1 MPPVLRSAAALLLA
15 TCLAAPP
22 AWGQGKGKAEEE
34 TPEPTPEEIRRAAE
48 LKALPNF
55 VLLIADDLAWND
67 LSPYGHGSIMTPSLQ
82 RLAEGG
88 MRFDQAFL
96 TTSSCSPTRASL
108 ITGRY
113 PHQTEAEQLH
123 WPLPTEQTT
132 FVEKLRERGYWT
144 GAAGKWHLGEAVRD
158 RFDLVLEADESGF
171 QLPAGEA
178 AAAGNFS
185 ETASGDARSGC
196 ADWVRLMR
204 ERDREKPFFLWLA
217 ALDPH
222 RPYEEAIL
230 QDGARPEE
238 VRLAPYHPDTPAVRA
253 DYAAYYDE
261 ITRLDRYVGLVLD
274 ELDRQKAAENT
285 LVVFISDNGRP
296 FPRDKT
302 TIYDS
307 GIRTPFLARW
317 PSRIA
322 PGSVCERLV
331 STVDLAKTFLSL
343 AKIEKPGLSFEG
355 TDLSPLF
362 EQPEKPL
369 REYIFAE
376 KNWHDYEDRAR
387 AVRNERYKYIR
398 NDYPD
403 LPLTPPA
410 DAVRSPTYVE
420 MLRLL
425 EKDQLEPAQASLF
438 VVPRPAEELYDTRLD
453 PDELNNL
460 AEDERFA
467 PVLRAMRAA
476 LADWEEKTGDAKPAA
491 RTPDEFD
498 RLTGLPT
505 PARIRPRP
513 SKKEMAEAAKPKPA
527 AKPPAAE

>member
-1 MPPVLRSAAALLLA
+1 MVFTIRLAAALLLA
-15 TCLAAPP
+15 SHTALPAA
-22 AWGQGKGKAEEE
+22 AQDKGKAKADA
-34 TPEPTPEEIRRAAE
+34 PGPDPEELRRAE
-48 LKALPNF
+48 QLGKLPNF
-55 VLLIADDLAWND
+55 VLVIADDLAWD
-67 LSPYGHGSIMTPSLQ
+67 DSTPYGHESIMTPNLQ
-82 RLAEGG
+82 RLADGG

-96 TTSSCSPTRASL
+96 ASSSCSPTRASL

-113 PHQTEAEQLH
+113 PHQTDAEQLH
-123 WPLPTEQTT
+123 WPLPSEQVT
-132 FVEKLRERGYWT
+132 FVEKLREKGYWT
-144 GAAGKWHLGEAVRD
+144 GAAGKWHLGDEIRD

-171 QLPAGEA
+171 QLPAGEI
-178 AAAGNFS
+178 AGDGQFA
-185 ETASGDARSGC
+185 ETADGDARSGC
-196 ADWVRLMR
+196 ADWVRLMQ
-204 ERDREKPFFLWLA
+204 ERDRAKPFFLWLA

-222 RPYEEAIL
+222 RPYDDGIL
-230 QDGARPEE
+230 KDGARPEE
-238 VRLAPYHPDTPAVRA
+238 VRLPPYHPDTPAVRG
-253 DYAAYYDE
+253 DYRLYYDE
-261 ITRLDRYVGLVLD
+261 ITRLDRFVGLVLD
-274 ELDRQKAAENT
+274 ELERQNAAEKT

-302 TIYDS
+302 TLYDS

-317 PSRIA
+317 PGRIA
-322 PGSVCERLV
+322 PGSVCDRLV

-343 AKIEKPGLSFEG
+343 AEIEKPGLTFEG
-355 TDLSPLF
+355 VDLSPLF
-362 EQPEKPL
+362 ADPAKPL
-369 REYIFAE
+369 REYVFAE

-425 EKDQLEPAQASLF
+425 EKDALNPAQASLF
-438 VVPRPAEELYDTRLD
+438 RVPRPAEELYDTRLD
-453 PDELNNL
+453 PHELNNL
-460 AEDERFA
+460 AEDERLA

-476 LADWEEKTGDAKPAA
+476 LADWEAKTGDVTPAA

-513 SKKEMAEAAKPKPA
+513 SKREMAEASEKPSA
-527 AKPPAAE
+527 AKADSGE